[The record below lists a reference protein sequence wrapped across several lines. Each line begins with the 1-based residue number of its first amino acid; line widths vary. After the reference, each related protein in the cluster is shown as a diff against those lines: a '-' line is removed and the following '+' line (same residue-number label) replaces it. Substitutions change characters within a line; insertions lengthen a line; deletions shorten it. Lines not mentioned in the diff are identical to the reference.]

1 MVRKMNC
8 ESVIF
13 DLDGTLWNPMEMSL
27 EAWKRACIEH
37 GIDPEILERERFARA
52 FGHPAS
58 AVAEIVLPAVEK
70 SLQNKVLDSANE
82 MEIQLIRT
90 GLGALFDDVEIILE
104 HLARTKRLF
113 LCSNCQSGYIEA
125 FLSTYGME
133 LLFVDYICS
142 GDTLQGKGINL
153 GILIARNSIG
163 DAVMVGDMVSDYDAA
178 RVNNLPFIYAS
189 YGFGDLRQFEAKID
203 RIDELLH
210 VLA

>member
-1 MVRKMNC
+1 MARIPC
-8 ESVIF
+8 ESVVL

-37 GIDPEILERERFARA
+37 GIDPVILERERFARA

-82 MEIQLIRT
+82 MEVQLIRT
-90 GLGALFDDVEIILE
+90 GLGALFDGVDMILE
-104 HLARTKRLF
+104 QLARTKRLF

-153 GILIARNSIG
+153 GMLIARNSIG
-163 DAVMVGDMVSDYDAA
+163 DAVMVGDMLSDYDAA
-178 RVNNLPFIYAS
+178 RINNLPFIYAS
-189 YGFGDLRQFEAKID
+189 YGFGDLRLFDAKID
-203 RIDELLH
+203 RINELLPII
-210 VLA
+210 V